1 MDDAFILR
9 FDDWMNIF
17 NRHSFDLY
25 QTSAKEKCMKISLQN
40 FGPARIKIVTIYR
53 PISDHID
60 SKIQFFINAKNIKN

>member
-25 QTSAKEKCMKISLQN
+25 QTSAKEKFMKISLQN
-40 FGPARIKIVTIYR
+40 FGPARIKIVTMYPSITGF
-53 PISDHID
+53 IN
-60 SKIQFFINAKNIKN
+60 SKIQSSINEKNIKN